1 MTVVICEDESYF
13 AARLQELV
21 NQYLQ
26 QNGRCAAV
34 WTCDSGEALLRSG
47 QMPDVLLMDIRLSG
61 ENGMET
67 MRRLRAAG
75 CDSPVIFITAYPEYV
90 FQAFDVDA
98 VQYLIKPLERQKF
111 FAAMDKAWNRAASDG
126 GPTILLT
133 NGAAVTKVRIK
144 DIVYCEVFDHQT
156 MLHTMTHP
164 YRYAGTLDS
173 LEQRLDRRFFRCHR
187 SYLVNLDYVVGK
199 EPGRALLAD
208 GGRVYVARRKQQ
220 EFTMRL
226 LEWCRKGE

>member
-13 AARLQELV
+13 AARLRELV
-21 NQYLQ
+21 NEYLRE
-26 QNGRCAAV
+26 NGLCAAV
-34 WTCDSGEALLRSG
+34 LSYDSGEALLRSG

-61 ENGMET
+61 ENGMDT

-90 FQAFDVDA
+90 FQAFEVDA
-98 VQYLIKPLERQKF
+98 VQYLVKPLDRQKF
-111 FAAMDKAWNRAASDG
+111 FAAMNKAWKRAASDG

-133 NGAAVTKVRIK
+133 NGAAATRVWVN

-156 MLHTMTHP
+156 ILHTMTHP
-164 YRYAGTLDS
+164 YRHAGTLDS
-173 LEQRLDRRFFRCHR
+173 LEQMLDCRFFRCHR

-199 EPGRALLAD
+199 EPGMALLAD